1 MENFKCPE
9 VKFPKNVLLMDVA
22 FVNREVASM
31 RRSMSWGLKREL
43 PLIDMYKWLSCLAL
57 DGDVVHH
64 GLETQVIFVH
74 ESPETR
80 LSVAETPDMLHAD
93 GTSFLMNQAG
103 EFYITSVHPA
113 GFTDTPSLF
122 FDLMYLLLD
131 SGDVENLLLLPS
143 PELYGTSVQDELH
156 KLAAERGSEAV
167 SKVCLFELLPAEK
180 PEPYRRVNVAMSLAH
195 VFGITPDD
203 LH

>member
-1 MENFKCPE
+1 MENFKSPE

-22 FVNREVASM
+22 FVNREAASM

-43 PLIDMYKWLSCLAL
+43 PLIDMYKWISCLAL
-57 DGDVVHH
+57 DGDVLEH
-64 GLETQVIFVH
+64 GSETQVIFVH

-80 LSVAETPDMLHAD
+80 LSVAGQPDLLHAD
-93 GTSFLMNQAG
+93 GASFLVPQVS
-103 EFYITSVHPA
+103 EFQITSAHPA
-113 GFTDTPSLF
+113 GFTDTPHLF

-131 SGDVENLLLLPS
+131 SSDVENLLLLPS

-156 KLAAERGSEAV
+156 KLAAEKGAEAV
-167 SKVCLFELLPAEK
+167 SKVCLFELLPAPE
-180 PEPYRRVNVAMSLAH
+180 PEPYRRANVAMSLAH